1 MARGQTSGYQSTTF
15 VIGTP
20 VEVLSVQRAQEMLER
35 VAVAAYFTRHDITYF
50 RVRFEGNGKPS
61 PTGMRSLKQ
70 ASL

>member
-1 MARGQTSGYQSTTF
+1 
-15 VIGTP
+15 
-20 VEVLSVQRAQEMLER
+20 MLER